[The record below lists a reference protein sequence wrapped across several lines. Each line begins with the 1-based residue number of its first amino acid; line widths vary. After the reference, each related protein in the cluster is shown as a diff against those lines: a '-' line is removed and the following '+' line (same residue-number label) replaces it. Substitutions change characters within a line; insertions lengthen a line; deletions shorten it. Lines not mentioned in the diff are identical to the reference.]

1 MLVLTGARSNQED
14 GPRFNAGEEY
24 KRSAKEVLHIASAGQ
39 VTKAGVR
46 FSCYIWGL
54 TRKSVTARVH
64 GGIVLLW
71 KRNHVHS

>member
-39 VTKAGVR
+39 VTNAGVR
-46 FSCYIWGL
+46 FICYISRL
-54 TRKSVTARVH
+54 TRKSVTARMH
-64 GGIVLLW
+64 GGVVLFW
-71 KRNHVHS
+71 ERSHVHS